1 MLKRIIQFVLA
12 ITLLPA
18 ITMAQNTTSGL
29 SGSVKTNTGEVL
41 VGATVIATHEP
52 TGTVYKAQ
60 SRAGGRFDISNM
72 NPGGPYA
79 VEVSFTGFANEKKTD
94 IYLSLGENFKV
105 DFALASKATNIG
117 GVTVTA
123 VKKTAEISGKGG
135 TETTIS
141 PEKMANL
148 PSVGRNIY
156 DYLRAVPQAK
166 IGAQEGAVTIA
177 GQNNRYNS
185 FYIDGAVNNDVFG
198 LSNSGTNG
206 GQSSIAPI
214 SIDAIDQ
221 FQVVIS
227 PYDASIGNFTG
238 GGINA
243 VTRGGTNKTTGSVYY
258 LFRNQ
263 DLTGKTP
270 NGDKALATKL
280 ADFKNQTYGF
290 RLGGAFIQNKLF
302 YFINLEQEK
311 NVRPQPY
318 VFAYT
323 GTTNTIA
330 GVDALAN
337 FLRTTYG
344 YEPGGYL
351 SNDETVEAKRLT
363 ARIDWNINEKH
374 KLSASYRLT
383 DGTRDNVSASSNTT
397 INFFNNGYRFPT
409 RTSSASLELKS
420 VVGKSASNKL
430 LLTFNDV
437 LDDRSP
443 IGSPFPR
450 ITINDGAGRFII
462 GPDNSSTQNLLT
474 QKIYNILDN
483 YKVTLGKHA
492 LTIGGEWEYYDAYN
506 AFIQNTFG
514 NYTYANVAAFYNNA
528 TVAPTA
534 YTVGYPLIDNDL
546 TDNTKAAAK
555 FKVGRG
561 AGFISDE
568 VRVSENLSVVFGVR
582 ADYTK
587 FLTKP
592 TEDVFTNTVALPK
605 FAQYY
610 DLEGARS
617 GQAPKVPISIS
628 PRFGFTYKIPDENVV
643 VRGGLGLFTGRIPL
657 VWPGGI
663 YNNNGVNQGGYSA
676 NAAALSIIRF
686 RPNPYGQW
694 KANEVGISLSKGPLN
709 LISEEFKL
717 PKLFRTSLA
726 VDKKFGNGWSG
737 TIEGL
742 LSKNINEIY
751 YTNINLLPP
760 TGVSLGP
767 GSRTVYGV
775 NGSTAAFIPIT
786 GTTNPYDNAILL
798 TNNSKKRGF
807 AYNFTLTV
815 DKKTRTNFNFN
826 FNYAYGNSVVLNE
839 ATSSVN
845 LSQWRFIE
853 TVNGR
858 NGLERNISDFSQ
870 GHRIFAYLSKK
881 FTYGNKKFA
890 TTVSLVYTGQSGN
903 PISYTYS
910 TGSMTRDDGANGT
923 NDLIYIPT
931 ATELQ
936 NQTFLANTIGTTTY
950 TPQQQKDMM
959 ETFIQNNSYLKNRRG
974 QFAERNGD
982 RAPWTNIV
990 DLKIAQ
996 DFNIKVG
1003 KNRYQFQLTYDM
1015 FNLTNFLNR
1024 DWGHNY
1030 FNTNDQVAIV
1040 QFAGYV
1046 NATTNL
1052 TPQYRFNVATA
1063 ATGKANLST
1072 STVPA
1077 YSSRWSS
1084 VIGIRFNFN

>member
-12 ITLLPA
+12 IMLLPT
-18 ITMAQNTTSGL
+18 ITMAQSTTSGL

-52 TGTVYKAQ
+52 TGTVYKVQ
-60 SRAGGRFDISNM
+60 SRTGGRFDINNM
-72 NPGGPYA
+72 NPGGPYS
-79 VEVSFTGFANEKKTD
+79 VEVSFTGFANEKKID

-123 VKKTAEISGKGG
+123 VKKTTELSGKGG

-141 PEKMANL
+141 AEKMANL

-221 FQVVIS
+221 FQVVVS

-243 VTRGGTNKTTGSVYY
+243 VTRGGTNKTSASVYY
-258 LFRNQ
+258 LLRNQ

-270 NGDKALATKL
+270 NGDKANATKL
-280 ADFKNQTYGF
+280 ADFKNQTYGI
-290 RLGGAFIQNKLF
+290 RVGGAFIPGKLF
-302 YFINLEQEK
+302 YFVNYEQQK
-311 NVRPQPY
+311 DVRPQPY
-318 VFAYT
+318 TFAYT

-330 GVDALAN
+330 GINALADT
-337 FLRTTYG
+337 LRKRYN
-344 YEPGGYL
+344 YEPGGFL

-363 ARIDWNINEKH
+363 TRIDWNINDKH

-383 DGTRDNVSASSNTT
+383 DGTRDNVTASSNTT
-397 INFFNNGYRFPT
+397 INFFNNGYKFPT
-409 RTSSASLELKS
+409 KTHSASLELKS
-420 VVGKSASNKL
+420 VVGKSGSNKL
-430 LLTFNDV
+430 LVTYNNV
-437 LDDRSP
+437 RDDRDP

-450 ITINDGAGRFII
+450 VRITDGAGAIVF

-492 LTIGGEWEYYDAYN
+492 LTIGGEWEMYDAYN

-514 NYTYANVAAFYNNA
+514 NYTYGSLSAFYNNT
-528 TVAPTA
+528 TVSPTA
-534 YTVGYPLIDNDL
+534 YTVGYPLIDNVL
-546 TDNTKAAAK
+546 TDATAAAAK

-568 VRVSENLSVVFGVR
+568 LRVNDNLTLVFGVR

-587 FLTKP
+587 FLTTP
-592 TEDVFTNTVALPK
+592 ATDAFTNDIAIPK

-610 DLEGARS
+610 NLEGARS
-617 GQAPKVPISIS
+617 GQTPKIPVSIS
-628 PRFGFTYKIPDENVV
+628 PRLGFTYKIPDENLVI
-643 VRGGLGLFTGRIPL
+643 RGGLGMFTGRIPL
-657 VWPGGI
+657 VWPGGV
-663 YNNNGVNQGGYSA
+663 YNNNGINQGGFSA
-676 NAAALSIIRF
+676 NATALSTIKF
-686 RPNPYGQW
+686 RSNPYGQW
-694 KANEVGISLSKGPLN
+694 RANEVGISLSKGPLN

-717 PKLFRTSLA
+717 PKLFRASLA
-726 VDKKFGNGWSG
+726 ADKKFGNGWSG

-742 LSKNINEIY
+742 FSKNINEIY

-760 TGVSLGP
+760 TAVSLGP
-767 GSRTVYGV
+767 GPRAVYGV

-786 GTTNPYDNAILL
+786 GTTNPYDNAILI

-826 FNYAYGNSVVLNE
+826 FNYAFGNSIVLNE

-853 TVNGR
+853 SVNGR

-870 GHRIFAYLSKK
+870 GHRIFAYMSKK
-881 FTYGNKKFA
+881 FTYLDKRMA
-890 TTVSLVYTGQSGN
+890 TTISLVYTGQSGN

-910 TGSMTRDDGANGT
+910 SGSMVRDDGTAGT
-923 NDLIYIPT
+923 NDLMYIPT
-931 ATELQ
+931 TTELQ
-936 NQTFLANTIGTTTY
+936 SMTFLSNTTGTY
-950 TPQQQKDMM
+950 NTPQQQKDGL
-959 ETFIQNNSYLKNRRG
+959 ETYIQSNSYLKNRRG

-982 RAPWTNIV
+982 RAPWTNII

-996 DFNIKVG
+996 DFNIRIG
-1003 KNRYQFQLTYDM
+1003 KDRYQLQLTYDM
-1015 FNLTNFLNR
+1015 FNLTNFVNR

-1030 FNTNDQVAIV
+1030 FNSNDQVPLM

-1046 NATTNL
+1046 SATNL
-1052 TPQYRFNVATA
+1052 TPQYRFNSTTA
-1063 ATGKANLST
+1063 ASSKSGLST

-1077 YSSRWSS
+1077 YASRWTS
-1084 VIGIRFNFN
+1084 VIGVRINFN

>member
-1 MLKRIIQFVLA
+1 MLSKRILQLLLA
-12 ITLLPA
+12 MIVLPA
-18 ITMAQNTTSGL
+18 FALAQNTTSGL

-41 VGATVIATHEP
+41 VGATITATHEP
-52 TGTVYKAQ
+52 TGTVYKVQ
-60 SRAGGRFDISNM
+60 SRAGGRFDINNM
-72 NPGGPYA
+72 NPGGPYT
-79 VEVSFTGFANEKKTD
+79 VEVAFTGFPGEKKSD
-94 IYLSLGENFKV
+94 IYLNLGESYKV
-105 DFALASKATNIG
+105 DFALAPKATEIT
-117 GVTVTA
+117 GVTVTTT
-123 VKKTAEISGKGG
+123 KKTTELSGKGG

-156 DYLRAVPQAK
+156 DFLRAVPQAR
-166 IGAQEGAVTIA
+166 IGQQEGAVTIA

-243 VTRGGTNKTTGSVYY
+243 VTRGGTNKTQGSVYY

-280 ADFKNQTYGF
+280 PDFKNQTYGF
-290 RLGGAFIQNKLF
+290 RIGGAFIPNKLF
-302 YFINLEQEK
+302 YFINMEQQK
-311 NVRPQPY
+311 DVRPQPY
-318 VFAYT
+318 NFAYT

-330 GVDALAN
+330 GINALADT
-337 FLRTTYG
+337 LRKRYN
-344 YEPGGYL
+344 YDPGGFL

-363 ARIDWNINEKH
+363 TRIDWNINDKH

-383 DGTRDNVSASSNTT
+383 DGTRNNVSSSSNTT
-397 INFFNNGYRFPT
+397 INFFNNGFSFPT
-409 RTSSASLELKS
+409 RTHSASLELKS
-420 VVGKSASNKL
+420 IVGKSGSNKL
-430 LLTFNDV
+430 LVTYNNV

-443 IGSPFPR
+443 IGDPFPR
-450 ITINDGAGRFII
+450 VRINDGAGAII
-462 GPDNSSTQNLLT
+462 FGSDNSSTQNLLK
-474 QKIYNILDN
+474 QKLYNILDN
-483 YKVTLGKHA
+483 YKVTLGRHA
-492 LTIGGEWEYYDAYN
+492 LTIGGEWEYYDVKN
-506 AFIQNTFG
+506 VFIQNSFG
-514 NYTYANVAAFYNNA
+514 NYTFSSLANFYNNA
-528 TVAPTA
+528 APTA
-534 YTVGYPLIDNDL
+534 YSLGYSLVDNL
-546 TDNTKAAAK
+546 VTDDTKAAAQ

-568 VRVSENLSVVFGVR
+568 WRVSDNLSLVMGVR

-587 FLTKP
+587 FLSTP
-592 TEDVFTNTVALPK
+592 LTDQFTNDVALAK
-605 FAQYY
+605 FSQYY

-617 GQAPKVPISIS
+617 GQIAKVPLSIS
-628 PRFGFTYKIPDENVV
+628 PRLGFTYKIPEENLVI
-643 VRGGLGLFTGRIPL
+643 RGGLGIFTGRMPL
-657 VWPGGI
+657 VWPGGV
-663 YNNNGVNQGGYSA
+663 YNLNGVTQGGYSA

-686 RPNPYGQW
+686 RNNPYGQW
-694 KANEVGISLSKGPLN
+694 KANEVGLSLTKGSLN
-709 LISEEFKL
+709 LMSETFRL
-717 PKLFRTSLA
+717 PKLFRASLA
-726 VDKKFGNGWSG
+726 ADKKFGNGWSG

-742 LSKNINEIY
+742 FSKNINEVY

-760 TGVSLGP
+760 SGVSLGP
-767 GSRTVYGV
+767 GSRPVYSV
-775 NGSTAAFIPIT
+775 NGSTAAFIPIV
-786 GTTNPYDNAILL
+786 GTSNPYDNAILL
-798 TNNSKKRGF
+798 SNNRKDRGF
-807 AYNFTLTV
+807 AYNFTLTL

-826 FNYAYGNSVVLNE
+826 FNYAFGNSVVLNE

-858 NGLERNISDFSQ
+858 NGLTRNISDFSQ

-881 FTYGNKKFA
+881 FSYANKSMA
-890 TTVSLVYTGQSGN
+890 TTITLVYTGQSGS

-910 TGSMTRDDGANGT
+910 NSSMVRDDGPNGT

-931 ATELQ
+931 ASELQ
-936 NQTFLANTIGTTTY
+936 SMTFLTNTTGTFN
-950 TPQQQKDMM
+950 TPQQQRDGL
-959 ETFIQNNSYLKNRRG
+959 EAYIQSNDYLRKRRG

-982 RAPWTNIV
+982 RSPWTNII

-996 DFNIKVG
+996 DFNIRMG
-1003 KNRYQFQLTYDM
+1003 KNRYQFQLTYEM
-1015 FNLTNFLNR
+1015 FNLTNFINR
-1024 DWGHNY
+1024 DWGRNY
-1030 FNTNDQVAIV
+1030 FNSNDQVPLI

-1046 NATTNL
+1046 SATNL
-1052 TPQYRFNVATA
+1052 TPQYRFNSNTA
-1063 ATGKANLST
+1063 AIGKSNIST

-1077 YSSRWSS
+1077 YSARWSS